1 MKMKAKGYS
10 AGGAPMG
17 MKKPRNEI
25 VRPSKKSPK
34 LSSAQRDI

>member
-1 MKMKAKGYS
+1 MKKMKAKGYS

-25 VRPSKKSPK
+25 VRPGKS
-34 LSSAQRDI
+34 A